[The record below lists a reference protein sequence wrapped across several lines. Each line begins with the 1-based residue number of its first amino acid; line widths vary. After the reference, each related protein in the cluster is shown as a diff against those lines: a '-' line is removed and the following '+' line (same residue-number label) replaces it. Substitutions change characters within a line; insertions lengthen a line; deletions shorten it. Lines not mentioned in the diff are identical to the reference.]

1 MTPDPTPDD
10 GVLTPDELQVP
21 VDNETVSQLD
31 ENRYVVR
38 AESDNTP
45 ESLEHLPM
53 PEPLE
58 AAERTRQ
65 ELSDDASLED
75 GPDPLEDVDDDP
87 AATAGGA
94 AALAAASEAH
104 GVDITLKT
112 DGELA
117 HFRTDSN
124 DVREVFAE
132 MLTWYAGQF
141 DDDMSPTDALQV
153 LLATTDL
160 EQATPSR

>member
-1 MTPDPTPDD
+1 MTPDPTHDD
-10 GVLTPDELQVP
+10 SILTPDDLEVTP
-21 VDNETVSQLD
+21 DNETVTQLD

-38 AESDNTP
+38 SDSSTD
-45 ESLEHLPM
+45 LEKLRIPM
-53 PEPLE
+53 PDQFD
-58 AAERTRQ
+58 AVDDDERTRQ
-65 ELSDDASLED
+65 PPTESSSNAD
-75 GPDPLEDVDDDP
+75 GPLETVDDDP
-87 AATAGGA
+87 AAAAGGTA
-94 AALAAASEAH
+94 ELAAASEAH

-132 MLTWYAGQF
+132 MLTWYASQL